1 MMQPLNYTINGLKII
16 MMNIKNYRFQK
27 KSDQKSNP
35 TNLKVLFMMD
45 DLQKN
50 QMVQQLKAMK
60 KN

>member
-1 MMQPLNYTINGLKII
+1 MQPLNYTINGLKII

-27 KSDQKSNP
+27 KSDQKLNP
-35 TNLKVLFMMD
+35 TNLKVLFMMN